1 MSLCQKEK
9 QVLLCTGAGVGKT
22 TFLGGFVLSK
32 ALTCDDPIICINVSK
47 RLLTRDF
54 EDVLSWSQAMSASKS
69 RAINIYSET

>member
-32 ALTCDDPIICINVSK
+32 ALTCDEPIICINVSK
-47 RLLTRDF
+47 RLLNRDF
-54 EDVLSWSQAMSASKS
+54 EDVLDWS
-69 RAINIYSET
+69 

>member
-47 RLLTRDF
+47 RLLNRDF
-54 EDVLSWSQAMSASKS
+54 EDVLSWSQAMSALKFGEIS
-69 RAINIYSET
+69 IYSET

>member
-47 RLLTRDF
+47 RLLNRDF
-54 EDVLSWSQAMSASKS
+54 EDVLSWSQAMSAVKFGEIS
-69 RAINIYSET
+69 IYSET